1 MLVEVN
7 DKKIREYLKSMYLD
21 FKLSPIKTEE
31 SEFLKDTLRKVVNN
45 NKINLVSGGFIF
57 DYVSKQL
64 GNSRSYYLEKN
75 ISMRDDLSYFQHL
88 ETIEEVYQEWE
99 YLFEWLN
106 QIFIIEDEFGLQTIK
121 FREENNA

>member
-7 DKKIREYLKSMYLD
+7 DKKVREYLKSMYLD

-31 SEFLKDTLRKVVNN
+31 SEFMRVTLRKVVNN
-45 NKINLVSGGFIF
+45 NKINLISGGFIF

-64 GNSRSYYLEKN
+64 ENSRSYYLEKHM
-75 ISMRDDLSYFQHL
+75 SMRNDLSYSQHL

-106 QIFIIEDEFGLQTIK
+106 QIFSI
-121 FREENNA
+121 ENNLGLKTIQFQEIV

>member
-7 DKKIREYLKSMYLD
+7 DKKVREYLKSMYLD

-31 SEFLKDTLRKVVNN
+31 SEFLRDTLRKVVNN

-57 DYVSKQL
+57 DYVSRQL
-64 GNSRSYYLEKN
+64 GNSRNYYLEKHMS
-75 ISMRDDLSYFQHL
+75 IRDDMSYSEHL

-99 YLFEWLN
+99 YLFEWFN
-106 QIFIIEDEFGLQTIK
+106 QIFIIEDDFGLRTIK
-121 FREENNA
+121 IREGGV